1 MLSSFSVSLFFPSFV
16 QCIAGVASNWR
27 SYTLLARSEN
37 ESHFFLCSNYY
48 LWLSPNVFFLF
59 LLVRSFVRSSSGHSM
74 RCIAHEKPTHA
85 FDYPLNSHI
94 EPVLLEMKI
103 LFSDWLIRHFKNKNW
118 PVYHSLIDTVTRYN
132 VKRQG
137 EELIAAPEYWS

>member
-37 ESHFFLCSNYY
+37 ESHFFLCLNYY

-59 LLVRSFVRSSSGHSM
+59 LLVRSFVRHLAIRCDASHTKNRHMHS
-74 RCIAHEKPTHA
+74 IIH
-85 FDYPLNSHI
+85 LIHI
-94 EPVLLEMKI
+94 QPVLLEMKI